1 MMLQFR
7 NTIDYI
13 CIIYIPYNVY
23 IVYVLYT
30 FFGFIHFYCNV
41 MFSSRFFGAFSFMA
55 ILMKLVHLCV
65 SPMCSILLFH
75 LALQM
80 FCQSLKS
87 FDIWVFKNT
96 FDLLNQIHSL
106 HSLYTHISIVV
117 LNLLIQIF
125 VEVWVIENVCIG
137 LSAYNLW
144 HSNYYV
150 HLPSSAIISH
160 TSKS

>member
-1 MMLQFR
+1 M
-7 NTIDYI
+7 Y
-13 CIIYIPYNVY
+13 IYIYIYNVF

-106 HSLYTHISIVV
+106 HSLYIQYFNCGAKFAYTHICRC
-117 LNLLIQIF
+117 L
-125 VEVWVIENVCIG
+125 G
-137 LSAYNLW
+137 
-144 HSNYYV
+144 H
-150 HLPSSAIISH
+150 
-160 TSKS
+160 